1 MLKLILALMLI
12 QQIEA
17 YKAENPGDYAV
28 QYAFK
33 APAIN
38 TDHLT
43 YYEKMK
49 LMEHIAYLRQ
59 IAT

>member
-1 MLKLILALMLI
+1 MLKIILALMVI
-12 QQIEA
+12 QQVEA
-17 YKAENPGDYAV
+17 YKIENPHDYAV

-33 APAIN
+33 QPVIN

-49 LMEHIAYLRQ
+49 MFE
-59 IAT
+59 